1 MNLLRVL
8 LAFKKVSSTLLLLG
22 DLLTGL
28 GRALSGPPTSGQSS
42 EQDSLTHGV
51 ESEKPEDDTQTDQP
65 QTSDTIISLEE
76 GRSIL
81 RAERHSPEPPD

>member
-1 MNLLRVL
+1 MKLLRVL
-8 LAFKKVSSTLLLLG
+8 QAFKEVGSTLLLLG

-51 ESEKPEDDTQTDQP
+51 ESEKPEDDTQTDYP
-65 QTSDTIISLEE
+65 QTSDATASLEE

-81 RAERHSPEPPD
+81 RAERHSPEPLD